1 MEYCTNLG
9 VSLKWEKNKN
19 SYHST
24 SFDHLIQVCARNLN
38 KEARSPWRL
47 SRTEQERLVLDLLLE
62 HVEMN
67 KLLLWLFDEWLL
79 LSVAADSLKFATDD
93 ASSLL

>member
-1 MEYCTNLG
+1 MTYASGYLMSFRLCAYSFNGTLSKLWCVFEME
-9 VSLKWEKNKN
+9 KKKP
-19 SYHST
+19 SYHSA
-24 SFDHLIQVCARNLN
+24 SFDHLIQVCARNSN

-67 KLLLWLFDEWLL
+67 KPVLWLFDE
-79 LSVAADSLKFATDD
+79 
-93 ASSLL
+93 